1 MILSSEIS
9 LGWDGW
15 QCHSFQILKILSL
28 SHFIFMAVEN
38 TAIFPISTEGK
49 NVIRYKLEKYAQFG
63 GTGIV
68 RGLLGIS
75 RATLYQIQY

>member
-1 MILSSEIS
+1 
-9 LGWDGW
+9 
-15 QCHSFQILKILSL
+15 
-28 SHFIFMAVEN
+28 MAVEN